1 MSSVKL
7 KQFGLLGYSVL
18 RGKLGFVETPIFV
31 TDRCNS
37 KCVICNVWK
46 KMPKT
51 DLDPEV
57 VRKLLSSK
65 VFRRSSRFILT
76 GGEFILHPKHQEI
89 LSVLNESGKPYI
101 LLSNGLLPD
110 KLINVVREF
119 GVKHVS
125 LSLDGTSETYRKIRG
140 VDGYSSVERAVE
152 GLKNT
157 DAHVNIGYTVS
168 SWNSRS
174 DLLHV
179 MDFCRKH
186 KVTLSVGYY
195 SSVEY
200 YGVGGYGEELY
211 SVGDLID
218 DPYHKLYPLWAAG
231 DLTMPCLGVFFRPV
245 IRPNGDV
252 HICEP
257 HEIKLGN
264 LYEETM
270 EQIWHK
276 KRTRL
281 LQKECFSCNGCW
293 HDVQRLCDIS
303 AITAVEPLVPSFIL
317 NRVFGKSEWKR
328 IYELLS

>member
-1 MSSVKL
+1 MSTVKL
-7 KQFGLLGYSVL
+7 EQFGLLGYCVL
-18 RGKLGFVETPIFV
+18 GRKLGFVETPIFA

-37 KCVICNVWK
+37 KCSICNIWK

-57 VRKLLSSK
+57 IRKLLRSK

-76 GGEFILHPKHQEI
+76 GGEFILHPKHEEI
-89 LSVLNESGKPYI
+89 LSILNESGKTYI

-110 KLINVVREF
+110 KLIRVVREF
-119 GVKHVS
+119 GVRHVS
-125 LSLDGTSETYRKIRG
+125 LSLDGSPETYEKIRG
-140 VDGYSSVERAVE
+140 VDGYSLVERVVE
-152 GLKNT
+152 ELKGT
-157 DAHVNIGYTVS
+157 DVFVNIGYTVS
-168 SWNSRS
+168 PWNSRS

-179 MDFCRKH
+179 MDFCQKH
-186 KVTLSVGYY
+186 SVSLTVGYY
-195 SSVEY
+195 CNVQY
-200 YGVGGYGEELY
+200 YGVGGHSGEMY

-218 DPYHKLYPLWAAG
+218 DPYHKLYPLWATG
-231 DLTMPCLGVFFRPV
+231 NLNMPCLGVFLRPV

-252 HICEP
+252 DICEP
-257 HEIKLGN
+257 LEIKLGN
-264 LYEETM
+264 LYEEDM

-276 KRTRL
+276 KRTKL

-303 AITAVEPLVPSFIL
+303 AITACKSLVPSFVL

-328 IYELLS
+328 IYQFLQ